1 MMSDGATDI
10 GEEWIFD
17 ILNSKEYRTPQELSR
32 ILLNKAVKI
41 RKNFHDDD
49 ITIAVIKISENH

>member
-17 ILNSKEYRTPQELSR
+17 ILNSRNYRTPRELSR
-32 ILLNKAVKI
+32 ILLNKAVKM
-41 RKNFHDDD
+41 RKNSHDDD
-49 ITIAVIKISENH
+49 ITVAAMRISKNY